1 MIKMLTF
8 GQYVDKSSIIHN
20 LDARLKLIY
29 VVLLSILVFF
39 IHNLKEIII
48 LSAFITTILSL
59 SRISLNSLIKNLRP
73 FYFASIFILIMYL
86 LFARS
91 QLIFGIL
98 AIWRFL
104 MLVLISLIF
113 TFTTKISGI
122 ITAIEKLAKPLK
134 AFNIKPRNI
143 ATMISIAI
151 RFVPSMFVAME
162 KTREAMISR
171 LADFKKIKHI
181 NRFMVVMLEKM
192 LRSASNLSDAMQARL
207 YNENVENKKIIKFKN
222 YDYVSIMIVLILI
235 AVIY

>member
-113 TFTTKISGI
+113 TFTTKISG
-122 ITAIEKLAKPLK
+122 KPLK